1 MRHVTEDPCTRNNT
15 GRGGSPVVGAP
26 RRLRNINS
34 GTLPFF
40 AQYSWL
46 QMSFRLAASAGV
58 ARLHRIRALKPNPAF
73 LRIVRRGRAASDLLM
88 TPPDGCCY
96 KTLGRRGLISDMLAD
111 CLNGGV
117 LAQRR

>member
-1 MRHVTEDPCTRNNT
+1 
-15 GRGGSPVVGAP
+15 
-26 RRLRNINS
+26 LRNINS

-73 LRIVRRGRAASDLLM
+73 FENRTAGQ
-88 TPPDGCCY
+88 
-96 KTLGRRGLISDMLAD
+96 
-111 CLNGGV
+111 GGV
-117 LAQRR
+117 GFAHDTSQMAAVIKR